1 MAKKRI
7 HQIAKELDVASA
19 DILFLAKELGLEVK
33 TASSGLTPEE
43 EELVVLS
50 FNETK
55 NNEDTA
61 NNDEVS
67 TSDSVSDD
75 DDKPQE
81 LEDKAEPSEDVEDE
95 TETSVDVEV
104 SDNIQIIEIP
114 SKSTPEELSE
124 LINVDATQ
132 IVGDLMNLGIMQSMT
147 SELNDDEIE
156 KLLEKYDLIPE
167 IIEKVEVKR
176 SEILQLEEFIDTD
189 EELLVRSPIITV
201 MGHVDHGKTSLLD
214 YIRNEKVADGEAG
227 GITQHVGAYKVD
239 TGELGI
245 TFIDTP
251 GHEAFTQMRAR
262 GANVTDIVVLVV
274 AADDGIMPQTIEAIN
289 HSKAA
294 GVPIVVA
301 VNKCDLPDAN
311 PALVKADLTKY
322 EIIAE
327 DLGGDTPVVEV
338 SALKGDG
345 IDDLLETLSLVAEI
359 EELKSNPNA
368 NASGYIIESRMEVG
382 RGNVATVV
390 VTRGTLKQGDFLYAG
405 GAFCRIKSMF
415 DHTNKILKKVI
426 PGSPVDIIGWDE
438 SPNSGD
444 QFVVVKNQKEA
455 KSKAEENKTLLKDFD
470 SSAYTVQSRVSEMM
484 KLLQE
489 GELNT
494 INIILKADTNGSVEA
509 IKDGL
514 MKLSSDEVQIQIV
527 HSAVGGIV
535 LSDVDLAGA
544 TSSLIVGFNV
554 RPDSQAR
561 NMAQSKGIDVRT
573 YQIIYELLD
582 DITEALQGEMTIKTE
597 EAVIGMVDVRTTFR
611 APKVGVVAGSIVT
624 EGRVEID
631 SKARLLRDGVVIYE
645 GTVTSLRR
653 FKDNVEK
660 VLEGLEC
667 GIGLTDYKDIKEG
680 DVIEILGEV
689 EIK

>member
-19 DILFLAKELGLEVK
+19 DIVFLSNELGIEVK
-33 TASSGLTPEE
+33 TASSGLTPDE
-43 EELVVLS
+43 EELVVLAFKEKNMS
-50 FNETK
+50 NESSQ
-55 NNEDTA
+55 
-61 NNDEVS
+61 NDEVS
-67 TSDSVSDD
+67 TTVVSINEPEVSTTEDD
-75 DDKPQE
+75 
-81 LEDKAEPSEDVEDE
+81 EDISKETISEEKEIDI
-95 TETSVDVEV
+95 VEV
-104 SDNIQIIEIP
+104 ITG
-114 SKSTPEELSE
+114 STPEELSDI
-124 LINVDATQ
+124 INIEATQ
-132 IVGDLMNLGIMQSMT
+132 IVGDLMSLGIMQSMT
-147 SELNDDEIE
+147 SELSDEEIE
-156 KLLEKYDLIPE
+156 KLLEKYDLLPE
-167 IIEKVEVKR
+167 FIDRIVIKR
-176 SEILQLEEFIDTD
+176 SEIIELQEFEDD
-189 EELLVRSPIITV
+189 EENLSTRSPIITV

-239 TGELGI
+239 SGELGI

-301 VNKCDLPDAN
+301 VNKCDLQDAN

-345 IDDLLETLSLVAEI
+345 VDDLLETLSLVAEI
-359 EELKSNPNA
+359 EELKSNPNT

-382 RGNVATVV
+382 RGSVATVV

-405 GAFCRIKSMF
+405 GAFCRVKSMF
-415 DHTNKILKKVI
+415 DHTNKVLNKVI

-444 QFVVVKNQKEA
+444 QFVAVKNQKEA
-455 KSKAEENKTLLKDFD
+455 KTKADQNKTVLKDFD
-470 SSAYTVQSRVSEMM
+470 SSSYTVQSRVSEMM

-494 INIILKADTNGSVEA
+494 INVILKADTNGSVEA

-514 MKLSSDEVQIQIV
+514 LKLSSDEVQIQIV
-527 HSAVGGIV
+527 HAAVGGIV

-597 EAVIGMVDVRTTFR
+597 EAVIGMVEVRTTFR
-611 APKVGVVAGSIVT
+611 APKVGVVAGSVVT

-631 SKARLLRDGVVIYE
+631 SKARLLRNGVVVYE

-653 FKDNVEK
+653 FKDNVER

>member
-19 DILFLAKELGLEVK
+19 DIVFLANELGIEVK

-43 EELVVLS
+43 EELVLLA
-50 FNETK
+50 FNEQNVT
-55 NNEDTA
+55 EDSTT
-61 NNDEVS
+61 NDTVEIIQKTDS
-67 TSDSVSDD
+67 TDSETQEAQTDEKDD
-75 DDKPQE
+75 EQTD
-81 LEDKAEPSEDVEDE
+81 
-95 TETSVDVEV
+95 TESVD
-104 SDNIQIIEIP
+104 IQIIEVP
-114 SKSTPEELSE
+114 SGCTPEELSSI
-124 LINVDATQ
+124 INIDATQ
-132 IVGDLMNLGIMQSMT
+132 IVGDLMSLGIMQSMT
-147 SELNDDEIE
+147 SQLKNKEIE
-156 KLLEKYDLIPE
+156 TLLEKYDLMPE
-167 IIEKVEVKR
+167 IVEKVEIKR
-176 SEILQLEEFIDTD
+176 SEILALQEFQD
-189 EELLVRSPIITV
+189 EEQNLTVRSPIITV

-227 GITQHVGAYKVD
+227 GITQHVGAYKVESGD
-239 TGELGI
+239 LGI

-345 IDDLLETLSLVAEI
+345 VDDLLETLSLVAEI
-359 EELKSNPNA
+359 EELKANPNT

-405 GAFCRIKSMF
+405 GAFCRVKSMF
-415 DHTNKILKKVI
+415 DHTNKVLKNVI

-444 QFVVVKNQKEA
+444 QFVAVKSQKEA
-455 KSKAEENKTLLKDFD
+455 KAKAEQNKTLLKDFD
-470 SSAYTVQSRVSEMM
+470 SSSYTVQSRVSEMM
-484 KLLQE
+484 QLLQE

-494 INIILKADTNGSVEA
+494 INVILKADTNGSVEA

-514 MKLSSDEVQIQIV
+514 LKLSSDEVQIEIV

-544 TSSLIVGFNV
+544 TNSLIVGFNV

>member
-19 DILFLAKELGLEVK
+19 DIVFLANELGIEVK

-43 EELVVLS
+43 EELVLLA
-50 FNETK
+50 FNEQNVT
-55 NNEDTA
+55 EDSTT
-61 NNDEVS
+61 NDIVGIIEE
-67 TSDSVSDD
+67 TDNTDSETQETQTDEKDD
-75 DDKPQE
+75 EQTD
-81 LEDKAEPSEDVEDE
+81 
-95 TETSVDVEV
+95 TESVD
-104 SDNIQIIEIP
+104 IQIIEVP
-114 SKSTPEELSE
+114 SGCTPEELSSI
-124 LINVDATQ
+124 INIDATQ
-132 IVGDLMNLGIMQSMT
+132 IVGDLMSLGIMQSMT
-147 SELNDDEIE
+147 SQLKDKEIE
-156 KLLEKYDLIPE
+156 TLLEKYDLMPE
-167 IIEKVEVKR
+167 IVEKVEIKR
-176 SEILQLEEFIDTD
+176 SEILALQEFQD
-189 EELLVRSPIITV
+189 EEQNLTVRSPIITV

-227 GITQHVGAYKVD
+227 GITQHVGAYKVESGD
-239 TGELGI
+239 LGI

-345 IDDLLETLSLVAEI
+345 VDDLLETLSLVAEI
-359 EELKSNPNA
+359 EELKANPNT

-405 GAFCRIKSMF
+405 GAFCRVKSMF
-415 DHTNKILKKVI
+415 DHTNKVLKNVI

-444 QFVVVKNQKEA
+444 QFVAVKSQKEA
-455 KSKAEENKTLLKDFD
+455 KAKAEQNKTLLKDFD
-470 SSAYTVQSRVSEMM
+470 SSSYTVQSRVSEMM
-484 KLLQE
+484 QLLQE

-494 INIILKADTNGSVEA
+494 INVILKADTNGSVEA

-514 MKLSSDEVQIQIV
+514 LKLSSDEVQIEIV

-544 TSSLIVGFNV
+544 TNSLIVGFNV

>member
-19 DILFLAKELGLEVK
+19 DIVFLANELGIEVK

-43 EELVVLS
+43 EELVLLA
-50 FNETK
+50 FNEQNVTEDSTTDDTVGIVEET
-55 NNEDTA
+55 NNTDSETQETQTDEKDDQQTDT
-61 NNDEVS
+61 E
-67 TSDSVSDD
+67 
-75 DDKPQE
+75 
-81 LEDKAEPSEDVEDE
+81 
-95 TETSVDVEV
+95 SVD
-104 SDNIQIIEIP
+104 IQIIEVP
-114 SKSTPEELSE
+114 SGCTPEELSSI
-124 LINVDATQ
+124 INIDATQ
-132 IVGDLMNLGIMQSMT
+132 IVGDLMSLGIMQSMT
-147 SELNDDEIE
+147 SQLKDKEIE
-156 KLLEKYDLIPE
+156 TLLEKYDLMPE
-167 IIEKVEVKR
+167 IVEKVEIKR
-176 SEILQLEEFIDTD
+176 SEILALQEFQD
-189 EELLVRSPIITV
+189 EEQNLTVRSPIITV

-227 GITQHVGAYKVD
+227 GITQHVGAYKVESGD
-239 TGELGI
+239 LGI

-345 IDDLLETLSLVAEI
+345 VDDLLETLSLVAEI
-359 EELKSNPNA
+359 EELKANPNT

-405 GAFCRIKSMF
+405 AAFCRVKSMF
-415 DHTNKILKKVI
+415 DHTNKVLKNVI

-444 QFVVVKNQKEA
+444 QFVAVKSQKEA
-455 KSKAEENKTLLKDFD
+455 KAKAEQNKTLLKDFD
-470 SSAYTVQSRVSEMM
+470 SSSYTVQSRVSEMM
-484 KLLQE
+484 QLLQE

-494 INIILKADTNGSVEA
+494 INVILKADTNGSVEA

-514 MKLSSDEVQIQIV
+514 LKLSSDEVQIEIV

-544 TSSLIVGFNV
+544 TNSLIVGFNV

>member
-61 NNDEVS
+61 NNDIVS

-95 TETSVDVEV
+95 TETSLDVEV

-176 SEILQLEEFIDTD
+176 SEILQLEEFSDTD

-368 NASGYIIESRMEVG
+368 NASGYIIESRVEVG

-470 SSAYTVQSRVSEMM
+470 SSAYTVQSRVFEMM

>member
-19 DILFLAKELGLEVK
+19 DIVFLANELGIEVK

-43 EELVVLS
+43 EELVLLA
-50 FNETK
+50 FNEQNVT
-55 NNEDTA
+55 ED
-61 NNDEVS
+61 S
-67 TSDSVSDD
+67 TT
-75 DDKPQE
+75 DDKVEIIEETDSTDSETQE
-81 LEDKAEPSEDVEDE
+81 TQTDE
-95 TETSVDVEV
+95 KDDEQTDTESVD
-104 SDNIQIIEIP
+104 IQIIEVP
-114 SKSTPEELSE
+114 SGCTPEDLSSI
-124 LINVDATQ
+124 INIDATQ
-132 IVGDLMNLGIMQSMT
+132 IVGDLMSLGIMQSMT
-147 SELNDDEIE
+147 SQLKDKEIE
-156 KLLEKYDLIPE
+156 TLLEKYDLMPE
-167 IIEKVEVKR
+167 IVEKVEIKR
-176 SEILQLEEFIDTD
+176 SEILALQEFQD
-189 EELLVRSPIITV
+189 EEQNLTVRSPIITV

-227 GITQHVGAYKVD
+227 GITQHVGAYKVKSGD
-239 TGELGI
+239 LGI

-301 VNKCDLPDAN
+301 INKCDLLDAN

-345 IDDLLETLSLVAEI
+345 VDDLLETLSLVAEI
-359 EELKSNPNA
+359 EELKANPNT

-405 GAFCRIKSMF
+405 GAFCRVKSMF
-415 DHTNKILKKVI
+415 DHTNKVLKNVI

-444 QFVVVKNQKEA
+444 QFVAVKSQKEA
-455 KSKAEENKTLLKDFD
+455 KAKAEENKTLLKDFD
-470 SSAYTVQSRVSEMM
+470 SSSYTVQSRVSEMM
-484 KLLQE
+484 QLLQE

-494 INIILKADTNGSVEA
+494 INVILKADTNGSVEA

-514 MKLSSDEVQIQIV
+514 LKLSSDEVQIEIV

-544 TSSLIVGFNV
+544 TNSLIVGFNV

>member
-19 DILFLAKELGLEVK
+19 DIVFLANELGIEVK

-43 EELVVLS
+43 EELVLLA
-50 FNETK
+50 FNEQNVT
-55 NNEDTA
+55 EDSTTDDTVEIIEKTDSTDSETQEA
-61 NNDEVS
+61 QTDEK
-67 TSDSVSDD
+67 DD
-75 DDKPQE
+75 EQTD
-81 LEDKAEPSEDVEDE
+81 
-95 TETSVDVEV
+95 TESVD
-104 SDNIQIIEIP
+104 IQIIEVP
-114 SKSTPEELSE
+114 SGCTPEELSSI
-124 LINVDATQ
+124 INIDATQ
-132 IVGDLMNLGIMQSMT
+132 IVGDLMSLGIMQSMT
-147 SELNDDEIE
+147 SQLKDKEIE
-156 KLLEKYDLIPE
+156 TLLEKYDLMPE
-167 IIEKVEVKR
+167 IIEKVEIKR
-176 SEILQLEEFIDTD
+176 SEILALQEFQD
-189 EELLVRSPIITV
+189 EEQNLTVRSPIITV

-227 GITQHVGAYKVD
+227 GITQHVGAYKVESGD
-239 TGELGI
+239 LGI

-345 IDDLLETLSLVAEI
+345 VDDLLETLSLVAEI
-359 EELKSNPNA
+359 EELKANPNT

-405 GAFCRIKSMF
+405 GAFCRVKSMF
-415 DHTNKILKKVI
+415 DHTNKVLKNVI

-444 QFVVVKNQKEA
+444 QFVAVKSQKEA
-455 KSKAEENKTLLKDFD
+455 KAKAEQNKTLLKDFD
-470 SSAYTVQSRVSEMM
+470 SSSYTVQSRVSEMM
-484 KLLQE
+484 QLLQE

-494 INIILKADTNGSVEA
+494 INVILKADTNGSVEA

-514 MKLSSDEVQIQIV
+514 LKLSSDEVQIEIV

-544 TSSLIVGFNV
+544 TNSLIVGFNV